1 MYKLDVEKNLM
12 LTSTYIWKGWK
23 AKAQHKAKFGLT
35 KLDTCS
41 FNKITTRLCL
51 AGATL
56 RTPLCVC
63 LSVYSSSISILTRFW
78 VPFFIPCSN
87 CVQMD
92 TNVDTFTNNKII
104 LTYLFYSFFSM
115 HFFIYSMHIGVV
127 SCFFATIHEI

>member
-1 MYKLDVEKNLM
+1 MVL
-12 LTSTYIWKGWK
+12 LTNPITNRHLSSKVLKQHTQRYILVLFCCRSQTL
-23 AKAQHKAKFGLT
+23 A
-35 KLDTCS
+35 S
-41 FNKITTRLCL
+41 SSSLCL

-78 VPFFIPCSN
+78 VSFFIPCSN

-115 HFFIYSMHIGVV
+115 HFFIYSMPIGVV